1 MTMIS
6 ESELSL
12 LMVCAVASTKEIG
25 AIIITSSGI
34 SRPVMP
40 IKTNS
45 VCRWLVIRS
54 NSRIAC
60 VNHITTVRLT
70 RVITNAAIVARNM
83 YRPIDPIGLNFPA
96 DGPYWPPP
104 APPRCRQ
111 TPLQPGSPSA
121 ANFMLSQ
128 NGLAKAKP
136 LKLQSEGLLKVNDL
150 PTHGW
155 GCTRA
160 SCATATSL
168 NILGTPARSGSYV
181 GNKKLAL
188 A

>member
-1 MTMIS
+1 MAATKIDTTKAAARNGRTSGHGDTPAAFMTMIS

-12 LMVCAVASTKEIG
+12 LMIWAVDSTSEIG

-60 VNHITTVRLT
+60 VNHITTVKLT
-70 RVITNAAIVARNM
+70 RVITNAPIVVRNM

-96 DGPYWPPP
+96 DGPHWPPP
-104 APPRCRQ
+104 AAPKVRE
-111 TPLQPGSPSA
+111 TPLQPSSPTA
-121 ANFMLSQ
+121 GNFMLSQ

-136 LKLQSEGLLKVNDL
+136 LKLQS
-150 PTHGW
+150 
-155 GCTRA
+155 
-160 SCATATSL
+160 
-168 NILGTPARSGSYV
+168 
-181 GNKKLAL
+181 
-188 A
+188 